1 MIRRPPRSPPFP
13 YTTLFRSR
21 TLGFPTINLP
31 LWSPRTVSG
40 IYAVRVY
47 GVDVAGGSAV
57 VGAASVGVRP
67 TVTQNGQPLLEV
79 FLIDFQGDLYGRRVV
94 VEFVKR
100 IRPEE
105 KFDSLEVLTAQMH
118 RDIQA
123 VREVFQKARAV
134 ALCANG
140 VESPRLLLNSKTS
153 RAPDGLANSS
163 GLVGKYLMWDN
174 GAFVSGL
181 FEEPLNECKGI
192 QVGRV
197 LHDFYNADPKRG
209 FDGGG
214 GIDARV
220 NFYPVSFGLGG

>member
-1 MIRRPPRSPPFP
+1 MLAEGDAVTAAAILGRPYRISGKVAHGQK
-13 YTTLFRSR
+13 LGR

-31 LWSPRTVSG
+31 LWSPLPVSG

-123 VREVFQKARAV
+123 VRDVFQKA
-134 ALCANG
+134 G
-140 VESPRLLLNSKTS
+140 
-153 RAPDGLANSS
+153 
-163 GLVGKYLMWDN
+163 
-174 GAFVSGL
+174 
-181 FEEPLNECKGI
+181 
-192 QVGRV
+192 
-197 LHDFYNADPKRG
+197 
-209 FDGGG
+209 
-214 GIDARV
+214 
-220 NFYPVSFGLGG
+220 

>member
-1 MIRRPPRSPPFP
+1 MRFNAAVADMSPDAFCDQVLKGGMNAKWVIVGDDFRYGKGRAGDVKTLHAWCAANGVECYIMPAVKAMDVRFSSSLVREMLAEGDAVTAAAILGRPYRISGKVAHGQK
-13 YTTLFRSR
+13 LGR

-31 LWSPRTVSG
+31 LWSPLPVSG

-123 VREVFQKARAV
+123 VRDVFQKA
-134 ALCANG
+134 G
-140 VESPRLLLNSKTS
+140 
-153 RAPDGLANSS
+153 
-163 GLVGKYLMWDN
+163 
-174 GAFVSGL
+174 
-181 FEEPLNECKGI
+181 
-192 QVGRV
+192 
-197 LHDFYNADPKRG
+197 
-209 FDGGG
+209 
-214 GIDARV
+214 
-220 NFYPVSFGLGG
+220 